1 MNPPEVEVMTTDDLI
16 KVIEENVDLIIEM
29 YEKITREL
37 VEEELEV
44 LERLGKFLEQWRE
57 DINGY
62 FVEYE

>member
-57 DINGY
+57 DVGGY